1 MVPLQATCQC
11 MDESGWLDGLSTF
24 VNASAS
30 SLTLFIV
37 LEAYNTLF

>member
-1 MVPLQATCQC
+1 
-11 MDESGWLDGLSTF
+11 

-37 LEAYNTLF
+37 LEAYNTLFWFL